1 MSETSR
7 NLNVRKYLSF
17 CGDSVYRSFS
27 RNIMKEFYNPSKR
40 TGCRKKNCRKLE
52 KSRNWYLSIAREF
65 FTSRIKF
72 YFPRQ
77 DWLLKLSFGYLHGG
91 KLSWLSTQIK
101 DPKLSVSPRRRPK
114 IPIISFETNPFIL
127 NRTSL
132 FRILVLFFVFI
143 LKLRHHTLILK
154 QRTWQM

>member
-7 NLNVRKYLSF
+7 NLNVRKCLSF

-27 RNIMKEFYNPSKR
+27 RNIMKEFYNPQKER
-40 TGCRKKNCRKLE
+40 VVERKLGRKLE

-77 DWLLKLSFGYLHGG
+77 STSSWNLVLAYGG

-114 IPIISFETNPFIL
+114 ITIISFETNPFIL

-132 FRILVLFFVFI
+132 FPILVLFFVFI
-143 LKLRHHTLILK
+143 LKLRHNTLILK

>member
-7 NLNVRKYLSF
+7 NLNVRKCLSF
-17 CGDSVYRSFS
+17 CGDSMYRSFS

-72 YFPRQ
+72 YFPRHRTGSWNLVLAIFTVANYLGYLPKLKIQ
-77 DWLLKLSFGYLHGG
+77 NFPFHLGADLKSRLFLLKLTLSYLTELHYSLYWSCFSF
-91 KLSWLSTQIK
+91 
-101 DPKLSVSPRRRPK
+101 
-114 IPIISFETNPFIL
+114 SF
-127 NRTSL
+127 
-132 FRILVLFFVFI
+132 
-143 LKLRHHTLILK
+143 
-154 QRTWQM
+154 

>member
-7 NLNVRKYLSF
+7 NLNVRKCLSF

-27 RNIMKEFYNPSKR
+27 RNIIKEFYNPQKER
-40 TGCRKKNCRKLE
+40 VVERKLGRKLE

-77 DWLLKLSFGYLHGG
+77 RSSSWNLVLAIFTVANYLGYL
-91 KLSWLSTQIK
+91 
-101 DPKLSVSPRRRPK
+101 PKLK
-114 IPIISFETNPFIL
+114 IQNFPFHL
-127 NRTSL
+127 GADLKSRLFLFKLTLSHLTELHYSL
-132 FRILVLFFVFI
+132 Y
-143 LKLRHHTLILK
+143 
-154 QRTWQM
+154 

>member
-7 NLNVRKYLSF
+7 NLNVRKCLSF

-77 DWLLKLSFGYLHGG
+77 RTSSWNLVLAIFMVANYLGYLPKLKIQNFPFHLGADLKSRLFLLKLTLSYLSELHYSLYWSCFSFSY
-91 KLSWLSTQIK
+91 
-101 DPKLSVSPRRRPK
+101 
-114 IPIISFETNPFIL
+114 
-127 NRTSL
+127 
-132 FRILVLFFVFI
+132 
-143 LKLRHHTLILK
+143 
-154 QRTWQM
+154 